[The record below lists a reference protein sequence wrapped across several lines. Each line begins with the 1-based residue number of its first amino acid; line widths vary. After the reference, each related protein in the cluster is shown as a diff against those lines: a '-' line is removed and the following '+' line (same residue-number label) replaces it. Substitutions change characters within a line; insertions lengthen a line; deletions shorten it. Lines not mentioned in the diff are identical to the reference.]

1 MNKSLTLLQSV
12 LDVSNR
18 AQITTAA
25 EIDLSRDEDSV
36 QSVGSLA
43 TKDGLIIYAGINSS
57 EKEQAQG
64 KNEHLRSFE
73 VKYPPRKKQKTEKT
87 DGEADKG
94 QWSQLGKSSLFK
106 AAPAS
111 KDSPY
116 QRILRLSP
124 SQRRESGSKRIGAI
138 ATGFA
143 KPSQVI
149 VFDATSSVPSSK
161 DVLASIDLPDR
172 AEANDL
178 DIAEPEETEFSVAYC
193 TDYHIFEQTLKY
205 DFKSKKTEKTPKGPR
220 RVVQT
225 PDSSE
230 IAARPK
236 YRCLRFLNSQNVI
249 ALINLPNK
257 KGAELKV
264 YHLYPTGPAML
275 MQTKKLPGHIK
286 QASSMDVCALDP
298 DNNGNQQF
306 AIAVAGQDISI
317 EVYTTNYQHG
327 TDTFSPFASYITLR
341 DVHENQ
347 MTKICFSPFHSP
359 PRATDAS
366 TGKNGEPVQGTP
378 HPGPQ
383 YIRLASVSF
392 GNSVVVDTFPL
403 SPLEPSNIRSRYVLS
418 RANDE
423 TWMKVAYVAIVTFV
437 VLVFAFLF
445 QSFRTG
451 FVDDNNVGL
460 FGFLPKNVREFLHEP
475 AMAAYGGT
483 RVEIID
489 SATSIV
495 AEAAPTAFG
504 RLQAR
509 MLSHEIEPEV
519 LPSSSDATK
528 DDETTRDP
536 KKGLII
542 RSAPEGM
549 GGVTVDVHPDKE
561 AYRERDADAKHWHEL
576 DEEQKDR
583 WKERLMKAG
592 EWAEAEGEKVL
603 FGVLFSE
610 YAGLVGEGVGNILRE
625 L

>member
-1 MNKSLTLLQSV
+1 M
-12 LDVSNR
+12 
-18 AQITTAA
+18 
-25 EIDLSRDEDSV
+25 
-36 QSVGSLA
+36 GSLA
-43 TKDGLIIYAGINSS
+43 TKDGLILLAGINSS
-57 EKEQAQG
+57 EKEQAEG

-73 VKYPPRKKQKTEKT
+73 VKYPPRKKLKT
-87 DGEADKG
+87 DSSDSDAEKG
-94 QWSQLGKSSLFK
+94 QWKQLGQSSLFK
-106 AAPAS
+106 TAPTS
-111 KDSPY
+111 KDKPY
-116 QRILRLSP
+116 QRLLRLSP

-149 VFDATSSVPSSK
+149 VFDATSSPPTSK
-161 DVLASIDLPDR
+161 DVLTSIDLPER

-178 DIAEPEETEFSVAYC
+178 DIAEPEEAEFSVVYC
-193 TDYHIFEQTLKY
+193 TDYHIYEQTLKY

-225 PDSSE
+225 PDSSGVE
-230 IAARPK
+230 QRSK
-236 YRCLRFLNSQNVI
+236 YRCIRFLNPQNVI

-286 QASSMDVCALDP
+286 QASTMDVCALDP

-306 AIAVAGQDISI
+306 AVAVAGQDISI
-317 EVYTTNYQHG
+317 EVYTTSYRHG

-341 DVHENQ
+341 DVHKNQ

-359 PRATDAS
+359 ARASEAK
-366 TGKNGEPVQGTP
+366 TGANGEPVPGTP
-378 HPGPQ
+378 HPSPQ

-403 SPLEPSNIRSRYVLS
+403 SPLDPSNTRSRYVLS
-418 RANDE
+418 RSSDE
-423 TWMKVAYVAIVTFV
+423 TWIKVAYAAILGLV
-437 VLVFAFLF
+437 VLVFAFLI

-451 FVDDNNVGL
+451 FTDDQTVGL
-460 FGFLPKNVREFLHEP
+460 FGILPQNIRSFLNEP
-475 AMAAYGGT
+475 ALAAYGGT

-489 SATSIV
+489 SATSVI
-495 AEAAPTAFG
+495 AQAAPTAFG

-509 MLSHEIEPEV
+509 MSTHQIEPHA
-519 LPSSSDATK
+519 PSSPDSSEP
-528 DDETTRDP
+528 DENETPTERER
-536 KKGLII
+536 KKALIV

-549 GGVTVDVHPDKE
+549 DGVTVDVHPDRE
-561 AYRERDADAKHWHEL
+561 AYRERDAEAKHWHEL
-576 DEEQKDR
+576 DEDQKVQWKDR
-583 WKERLMKAG
+583 LKKAG

-610 YAGLVGEGVGNILRE
+610 YAGLVGEGIGNVLRE